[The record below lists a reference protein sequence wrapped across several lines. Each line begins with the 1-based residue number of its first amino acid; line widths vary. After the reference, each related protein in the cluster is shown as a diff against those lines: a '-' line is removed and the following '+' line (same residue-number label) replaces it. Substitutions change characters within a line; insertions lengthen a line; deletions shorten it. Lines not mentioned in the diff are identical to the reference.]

1 MGRSSPTL
9 DDLRNEHGVNQ
20 RNGASRPET
29 FSYQNANYLG
39 RQNYGDGTE
48 CVGSP
53 NNSKCNGINERRKNR
68 EIYVRDISPLWNSD
82 KNNNERNVVQEQPIN
97 SEIESGKYSDIAMVS
112 QEYCPNRERIK
123 NLRLSLGEL
132 CRVGAF
138 TGNARTEEKPK
149 TPCHFVVPNVQ
160 YKGQIFYEPMSH
172 VSMGEK
178 NDVTQKDCKIPK
190 NPFLEVEMIAN
201 KLDHIKAYGFDHV
214 ILIGECYNGMLFLD
228 CYGRLFEWGNMMAV
242 LWPLGGK
249 NYLLDPSRIT
259 FLTQS
264 KYA

>member
-53 NNSKCNGINERRKNR
+53 NNSKCNGINERRKDR

-82 KNNNERNVVQEQPIN
+82 KNNNERNGVQEQPIN

-160 YKGQIFYEPMSH
+160 YKGQFFMNPCPM
-172 VSMGEK
+172 
-178 NDVTQKDCKIPK
+178 C
-190 NPFLEVEMIAN
+190 
-201 KLDHIKAYGFDHV
+201 
-214 ILIGECYNGMLFLD
+214 
-228 CYGRLFEWGNMMAV
+228 RWGKKMM
-242 LWPLGGK
+242 
-249 NYLLDPSRIT
+249 
-259 FLTQS
+259 
-264 KYA
+264 